1 MKDKSWLY
9 SRVVVGYFALSFP
22 AIATFEVDSHVVST
36 DSSKGMKGAIS
47 DYLFYT
53 IGGGTVISQ
62 PPSHSNMQ
70 KLSIGLGWNSDLMCG
85 NFDINTTVKNQL
97 NGATRGFKDMM
108 SNVINSATGAVASLP
123 AMIIQRANPGL
134 YELLTNGVLQ
144 ASVSFD
150 KAQLNCQKMSQKMA
164 DYAYSNQWTQSAIG
178 EEFKRVVA
186 TTSDAVSADNQL
198 KTSTGKEGVRWIG
211 GKKRGG
217 IGQPAI
223 KPTYD
228 LAKAGFNILNK
239 QPITSHHPVNESA
252 CKGSLCRRYKTSEEA
267 AKAVV
272 SVLGD
277 RAIRTCSETK
287 ECRSGGEEN
296 KSGTSTVGVGFSPM
310 LEEITQENMAL
321 LIKLVNGHLKP
332 NSTNLAQLK
341 TGDLA
346 VSRGVIQALK
356 EDPDNVALVQRLAGE
371 LAMSDTI
378 ATAFG
383 MRRMLIA
390 GQSEPHVAEHKIAL
404 EETDRR
410 LAFLDREILAL
421 KNEMEIRKSISNN
434 TLLMVLSRQESR
446 DAENGVHQPIIQN
459 DKAIHQLNQKVDH

>member
-1 MKDKSWLY
+1 MRDKSWFY
-9 SRVVVGYFALSFP
+9 CSVVAGYFALCFP
-22 AIATFEVDSHVVST
+22 VFATFEVGSYVVST
-36 DSSKGMKGAIS
+36 DSNKVLKGAIS

-97 NGATRGFKDMM
+97 NGVTRGFKDMM

-186 TTSDAVSADNQL
+186 NTSDAVSADNQL
-198 KTSTGKEGVRWIG
+198 KTSTGKEGIRWIG

-239 QPITSHHPVNESA
+239 QPITSDHPVIESA
-252 CKGSLCRRYKTSEEA
+252 CKGALCRRYKTSEEA

-277 RAIRTCSETK
+277 RAIRTCSETR
-287 ECRSGGEEN
+287 ECHSGGEEN
-296 KSGTSTVGVGFSPM
+296 KSGTSTIGVGFSPM
-310 LEEITQENMAL
+310 LEETTQENMAL

-332 NSTNLAQLK
+332 NSINLAQLK

-356 EDPDNVALVQRLAGE
+356 EDPDNVALIQRLAGE

-390 GQSEPHVAEHKIAL
+390 GQAEPHVAEHKIAL

-421 KNEMEIRKSISNN
+421 KNEMEIRKAISNN

-446 DAENGVHQPIIQN
+446 DAENSVHQPIIQS

>member
-198 KTSTGKEGVRWIG
+198 KTSTGKEGLDGLVV
-211 GKKRGG
+211 K
-217 IGQPAI
+217 
-223 KPTYD
+223 
-228 LAKAGFNILNK
+228 
-239 QPITSHHPVNESA
+239 NEA
-252 CKGSLCRRYKTSEEA
+252 
-267 AKAVV
+267 V
-272 SVLGD
+272 SV
-277 RAIRTCSETK
+277 
-287 ECRSGGEEN
+287 
-296 KSGTSTVGVGFSPM
+296 
-310 LEEITQENMAL
+310 
-321 LIKLVNGHLKP
+321 
-332 NSTNLAQLK
+332 NL
-341 TGDLA
+341 
-346 VSRGVIQALK
+346 
-356 EDPDNVALVQRLAGE
+356 RL
-371 LAMSDTI
+371 S
-378 ATAFG
+378 
-383 MRRMLIA
+383 
-390 GQSEPHVAEHKIAL
+390 
-404 EETDRR
+404 
-410 LAFLDREILAL
+410 
-421 KNEMEIRKSISNN
+421 
-434 TLLMVLSRQESR
+434 LLMIWQKPVL
-446 DAENGVHQPIIQN
+446 IF
-459 DKAIHQLNQKVDH
+459 